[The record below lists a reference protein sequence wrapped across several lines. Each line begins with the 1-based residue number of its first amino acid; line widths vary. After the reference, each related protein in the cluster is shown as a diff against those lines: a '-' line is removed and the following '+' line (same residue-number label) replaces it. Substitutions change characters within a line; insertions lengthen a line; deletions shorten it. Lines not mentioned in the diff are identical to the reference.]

1 MGHGNTGRPPQ
12 QRGRRLVRPMRALLT
27 PPHGRHHKPPP
38 QPCALTTTASGTWA
52 PLRPF
57 RTKPLTLLRPDALL
71 VDHLTRKKVTAIE
84 FTFPDDANLGRKVR
98 EKREK
103 YEL

>member
-1 MGHGNTGRPPQ
+1 M
-12 QRGRRLVRPMRALLT
+12 
-27 PPHGRHHKPPP
+27 
-38 QPCALTTTASGTWA
+38 
-52 PLRPF
+52 RPF